1 MILLGSGET
10 GSVYS
15 LGKGRAVKLFHEDK
29 YIEDEYKAC
38 KYMGDQTPFAPRIYK
53 LVEMDGKKG
62 YEMQE
67 YEGELL
73 LDVMDHTKDFE
84 SLAKL
89 VGESHR
95 VIHDYDS
102 GHLKLPNLKEVMGL
116 HLDHLKHIDE
126 EKKEWLKKILEDL
139 PNGQSLLHGD
149 FMPYNLVYSQGR
161 LSALDWSDAMLGP
174 AEADIAR
181 SLYFILD
188 PNDYEDAVFTKKSNK
203 FIEAYLNGYYGNRS
217 TMGIIRKWLLINVA
231 FEYDLMIS
239 KGIVN
244 DFSDRLKSYIDKNYK
259 KLGSDSLF

>member
-15 LGKGRAVKLFHEDK
+15 IGKGRVVKLFHEDR

-38 KYMGDQTPFAPRIYK
+38 KYMGDQTPFAPRIYE
-53 LVEMDGKKG
+53 LVEMEGKKG

-67 YEGELL
+67 IEGELL
-73 LDVMDHTKDFE
+73 LDLLDGSGDFE
-84 SLAKL
+84 ILAKL

-95 VIHDYDS
+95 VIHDYDGS
-102 GHLKLPNLKEVMGL
+102 HLKLPNLKDVMFLHIDQLKHFNEVM
-116 HLDHLKHIDE
+116 
-126 EKKEWLKKILEDL
+126 KEWLRGLLEDL
-139 PNGQSLLHGD
+139 PSGHALLHGD
-149 FMPYNLVYSQGR
+149 FMPYNLIYSEGR
-161 LSALDWSDAMLGP
+161 LTALDWSDAMMGP

-181 SLYFILD
+181 SIYFILD
-188 PNDYEDAVFTKKSNK
+188 PNDYDDAVFTKKSNK

-217 TMGIIRKWLLINVA
+217 TMGIIRRWLLINVV
-231 FEYDLMIS
+231 FQYDIMIS

-244 DFSDRLKSYIDKNYK
+244 DFSDRLKTYIDKNFE